1 MQVTHAVTA
10 AAVTAAVTA
19 AAAAFTDATAALT
32 KQWMIT
38 TKINIQASFNYMKSR
53 AR

>member
-1 MQVTHAVTA
+1 MQVTHTVTA
-10 AAVTAAVTA
+10 AAVTAAVT